1 MKIKL
6 YCNES
11 RHLVFYIILIFIQTN
26 FLIMVQS
33 FFTNR
38 IFFAILLVI
47 YFINFIIDLLIRRAS
62 VQAEKPRIITDIYL
76 IVNNNERL
84 MIIVNE

>member
-38 IFFAILLVI
+38 IFFCCITSNLFYKLHNRFIDKTRQCTSGETEDNNGYLL
-47 YFINFIIDLLIRRAS
+47 NC
-62 VQAEKPRIITDIYL
+62 K
-76 IVNNNERL
+76 
-84 MIIVNE
+84 